1 MPILIYIAH
10 TGECLQAESGSFTSV
25 EEIRKW
31 IDSKI
36 SLPPACQILMTSRGT
51 NIKPASLTQERELYL
66 FDRRHLTHPFP
77 PPPTSQIPRVQIPTP
92 FPTNLDS
99 ETELSSWRSLFK
111 KRLSWSESVLNHAQ
125 MLAEQVTQ
133 NDTTT
138 GVIRQAVKVAFSN
151 LEYHSG
157 GLNTS
162 LGKLREWAE
171 GVLEDQD
178 HVLAEWEAGVG
189 VLTRLPVHPEL
200 RKYHQT
206 GLEEEQEAKVLA
218 DFFTIKEVQL
228 AASSLTSL
236 SQKFEKDVIELS
248 ETIED
253 IVGQT
258 QVLKGE
264 IQREKELAERGGV
277 AEHCKMLIGEIDVL
291 VKKVRT
297 DYDYVLTLQGP
308 RAISTASKRAYAST
322 TEYLPGLVSL
332 VGDVGR
338 VLQEAVKLKNE
349 ASERSTAHL
358 QTIAHIQSL
367 CAPVNPAITS
377 LDSTFAEDAS
387 LRLLT
392 LVTRFPSIYG
402 SLLIECVRRREWSTK
417 FTSDSQRVAE
427 DLANL
432 KEDEEKRRRK
442 WMRNTGSLLP
452 FNLEGGD
459 GVQGVVRAELT
470 TRGDASGGL
479 PNINRADVEAFL
491 TTLKGIEGM
500 DETWK
505 ELQGIY
511 TKINEPQTTGGRK
524 HGGKRPKGF
533 KRGSIHEAANTG
545 GSSIYLSRGDE
556 ELKAL
561 RTEKEA
567 LQQRVQGYESRVRKL
582 EDLIHRARA
591 TTGNVYNPSQAPQSA
606 SNTPQLT
613 QQAFSNEGPTS
624 PVNGRRI
631 SSENIVDRTRITM
644 LEGELAAE
652 RELTAKLQQE
662 AAARAGSEKE
672 MSERMRSADDT
683 KRDLVA
689 NLEALDQQHI
699 VERKAF
705 QQEIEDL
712 KGKLDEAY
720 EDLDRDE
727 ERIRG
732 LEGELEITSAEVERL
747 QGENARLIESVHAME
762 ESMKGMKEV
771 LENAKKDSLEREDLV
786 GRVRGAH
793 ERFGGE
799 IGPSDLGKL
808 MDGIEELIAK
818 SIDRSKDL
826 SRQLEDAKAHGE
838 SVEKEK
844 ETLERR
850 LESRSIKA
858 KDLTQRL
865 YTHNIRSIQ
874 LLEAL
879 GYRIVRNE
887 GSTTIVKVSR
897 SNNSDSA
904 VLSRSSN
911 DMSASMKKSGHLP
924 PATAEDVTL
933 LYWLHDSDSSAE
945 DEAFSAYLTNISS
958 LDLDAFADTVT
969 SRVKKVEND
978 CRQLMKQCRAYR
990 EKYYRSRDEANEK
1003 IAFKSFKSGDLALFL
1018 PTRNS
1023 ATRPWAAFNVG
1034 APHFFLKEETG
1045 HNLRSRDWLLAR
1057 ITKIEDRVVDLSRSS
1072 ASMQLP
1078 PDRTSLHSSDGA
1090 SIDDE
1095 NPFELSDGLRW
1106 YLLDAVEEKPG
1117 APSTPGLS
1125 SSTVAAA
1132 NVDAKGSLR
1141 SRKPVTGAKKTLS
1154 QITTE
1159 HSRRSSSASGRGNLH
1174 SRDGPPAD
1182 VAAAVREG
1190 LEITEIAVVEG
1201 VEKDAS

>member
-1 MPILIYIAH
+1 MPILIYTAH
-10 TGECLQAESGSFTSV
+10 TGECLQAESGSFASV
-25 EEIRKW
+25 EELRKW

-51 NIKPASLTQERELYL
+51 NFKPASLTQERELYL

-77 PPPTSQIPRVQIPTP
+77 PPPTSPIPRVQIPTP

-111 KRLSWSESVLNHAQ
+111 KRLSWSESVLSHAQ
-125 MLAEQVTQ
+125 MLAQQIAE
-133 NDTTT
+133 DDSAT

-157 GLNTS
+157 TLNSS
-162 LGKLREWAE
+162 LGKLRDWAE
-171 GVLEDQD
+171 GVLVDQD
-178 HVLAEWEAGVG
+178 RVLAEWEDGVG

-200 RKYHQT
+200 RRYHQT

-218 DFFTIKEVQL
+218 DFFTIKDVQI
-228 AASSLTSL
+228 AASTLSNL

-277 AEHCKMLIGEIDVL
+277 AENCKMLIGEIEVL
-291 VKKVRT
+291 VKKVKT

-322 TEYLPGLVSL
+322 TEYLPGLVSV

-367 CAPVNPAITS
+367 CAPVNPALTS

-392 LVTRFPSIYG
+392 LITRFPSIYG
-402 SLLIECVRRREWSTK
+402 SLLIECVRRREWSAK

-427 DLANL
+427 DLANI

-479 PNINRADVEAFL
+479 PNINRADIEAFL
-491 TTLKGIEGM
+491 TTLKPIEGM
-500 DETWK
+500 EGTWK
-505 ELQGIY
+505 ELQGLYI
-511 TKINEPQTTGGRK
+511 KLDEPQTIGGRK

-533 KRGSIHEAANTG
+533 KFGSIHEATNTG
-545 GSSIYLSRGDE
+545 GGSFYVSRGDE

-591 TTGNVYNPSQAPQSA
+591 TTGNVYTPSQTPQSA

-613 QQAFSNEGPTS
+613 QQAFPNDGPTS
-624 PVNGRRI
+624 PVNVRRI
-631 SSENIVDRTRITM
+631 SSENFVDRTRITT
-644 LEGELAAE
+644 LEAELAAE
-652 RELTAKLQQE
+652 RELTARLQQE

-689 NLEALDQQHI
+689 NLEALGQQHI

-705 QQEIEDL
+705 QQEIEEL
-712 KGKLDEAY
+712 KGKIEEAY
-720 EDLDRDE
+720 EELDRDE
-727 ERIRG
+727 ERIKS
-732 LEGELEITSAEVERL
+732 LEGELEKTGVEVEKLR
-747 QGENARLIESVHAME
+747 GENARLIESVRAME

-771 LENAKKDSLEREDLV
+771 LESAKKDNLERESLV
-786 GRVRGAH
+786 GRVKGAH
-793 ERFGGE
+793 EKFGGE
-799 IGPSDLGKL
+799 TAPNDLGKL
-808 MDGIEELIAK
+808 MDGIEELITK
-818 SIDRSKDL
+818 SVDRCKDL
-826 SRQLEDAKAHGE
+826 STQLDDMKEHGDA
-838 SVEKEK
+838 VEKEK

-887 GSTTIVKVSR
+887 GNTTIVKVSR

-904 VLSRSSN
+904 VLSRSSH

-924 PATAEDVTL
+924 PTTAEDISL

-1072 ASMQLP
+1072 ASIQLP
-1078 PDRTSLHSSDGA
+1078 PDRASLHSSDGA

-1132 NVDAKGSLR
+1132 NVDVKGSLR

-1182 VAAAVREG
+1182 VVAAVREG
-1190 LEITEIAVVEG
+1190 LEVAEVAVIEG
-1201 VEKDAS
+1201 IEKDGS